1 MSFYHEGNREL
12 QDRFDGRNLANSL
25 EKNRKHHVFTS
36 SDCKL
41 IEEASFFFL
50 ATTSGE
56 VVDCSFKGGVPG
68 FIKITGPNSFSFPD
82 YDGNSMYRSLGNI
95 LVNNNVGL
103 LFINFNSSAERMRIN
118 GVASIDYD
126 NERLKEF
133 EGAKLI
139 VDVVA
144 TNIFPNCPRY
154 VPEVQ
159 NLKISD
165 HVPRSGH
172 IPPEAEWK
180 FRDYAKPYLPKSE
193 RKRLFDEET

>member
-1 MSFYHEGNREL
+1 
-12 QDRFDGRNLANSL
+12 
-25 EKNRKHHVFTS
+25 
-36 SDCKL
+36 
-41 IEEASFFFL
+41 
-50 ATTSGE
+50 
-56 VVDCSFKGGVPG
+56 VDCSFKGGVPG
-68 FIKITGPNSFSFPD
+68 FIKITGPDSFSFPD

-126 NERLKEF
+126 IERLKEF

-154 VPEVQ
+154 IPEVQ

-165 HVPRSGH
+165 HVPQAGH

-193 RKRLFDEET
+193 RKRLFDE